1 MVRRFPFSITLAERF
16 FNLLYEIIY
25 AKIKTLMFGKI
36 IKYPVKSRRQQHFI
50 ISISAT
56 LAIAGGFLFLQS
68 LKPAVAKGEG
78 AKIINIFENGART
91 SFKTNAATIGD
102 ALKEQGI
109 SISQEDNVE
118 PRLNEQ
124 LTDTIYNVNI
134 YRANPFVI
142 EDGATRRKVM
152 TAAKTSRKI
161 AESAGLSL
169 HKEDLILP
177 QNSNNFLED
186 GAATVLVVKRAKEIT
201 VKLFGKTQILRTQAN
216 TITDFLKEKNIKLS
230 AQDQLS
236 KDLNSPLKN
245 GDSFEIW
252 RNGKQTINV
261 EEDVAFS
268 IEKIQDASKD
278 SSYREVREKGENGRK
293 TVTYEVNVRNGI
305 ETERKKINEVEIK
318 AAKKQVEVV
327 GTKINLPAGSH
338 EDWMAAAGISAND
351 YGYVNYIINKESSWR
366 TTASNGRYFGLGQT
380 NLAALS
386 GACPNWQSD
395 PVCQLRFFS
404 GYASSRYGSW
414 SGAYSAWKAK
424 GWW

>member
-216 TITDFLKEKNIKLS
+216 TITDFLK
-230 AQDQLS
+230 
-236 KDLNSPLKN
+236 
-245 GDSFEIW
+245 
-252 RNGKQTINV
+252 
-261 EEDVAFS
+261 
-268 IEKIQDASKD
+268 
-278 SSYREVREKGENGRK
+278 RK
-293 TVTYEVNVRNGI
+293 TLNYQL
-305 ETERKKINEVEIK
+305 KISF
-318 AAKKQVEVV
+318 Q
-327 GTKINLPAGSH
+327 KI
-338 EDWMAAAGISAND
+338 
-351 YGYVNYIINKESSWR
+351 
-366 TTASNGRYFGLGQT
+366 
-380 NLAALS
+380 
-386 GACPNWQSD
+386 
-395 PVCQLRFFS
+395 
-404 GYASSRYGSW
+404 
-414 SGAYSAWKAK
+414 
-424 GWW
+424 